1 MKNLISYFVLIL
13 LLTTNNPVRAQV
25 GLNAGFGTGSV
36 IDFFEFTESV
46 GSLIFFPFTQISNK
60 TIDKVGP
67 FYVELFTYDDE
78 RLKFV
83 LHYSYS
89 SNTRLYY
96 RNSDDSEVRREKNVY
111 HTAMAGSQ
119 YAYVKSENFEVY
131 LGIYTG
137 ISLRENTAVGKPDED
152 FTKQYFAYQI
162 SPVGFRFGRGFGFT
176 FELGFGFKGIV
187 SGGVSLRL

>member
-1 MKNLISYFVLIL
+1 MKNLILYSILIVV
-13 LLTTNNPVRAQV
+13 LTTNNPLKAQV
-25 GLNAGFGTGSV
+25 GVNAGFGTGTV

-46 GSLIFFPFTQISNK
+46 GSLIFIPFHQISNK

-96 RNSDDSEVRREKNVY
+96 RHSDDSEVRREKNTY

-119 YAYVKSENFEVY
+119 YAYLKSENFEVY

-137 ISLRENTAVGKPDED
+137 ISLRENTVIGKSDEE
-152 FTKQYFAYQI
+152 FKKQYFAYQI
-162 SPVGFRFGRGFGFT
+162 SPVGFRFGRGLGFT

-187 SGGVSLRL
+187 SGGVSIRL